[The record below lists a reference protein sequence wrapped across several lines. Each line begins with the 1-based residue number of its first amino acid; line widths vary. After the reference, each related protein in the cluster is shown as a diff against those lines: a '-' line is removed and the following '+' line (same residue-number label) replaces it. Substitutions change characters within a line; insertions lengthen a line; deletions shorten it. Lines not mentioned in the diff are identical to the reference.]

1 LSSAEN
7 PEEKRIERTIM
18 RVFVDKELCI
28 GCEACVDICPEI
40 FEIQDDIAVVKIDDD
55 VPEDLEA
62 AVEEAAEACA
72 VEAITI
78 EE

>member
-1 LSSAEN
+1 
-7 PEEKRIERTIM
+7 M

>member
-1 LSSAEN
+1 
-7 PEEKRIERTIM
+7 M

-28 GCEACVDICPEI
+28 GSEACVDICPEV
-40 FEIQDDIAVVKIDDD
+40 FEIQDDIAVIKIDDD
-55 VPEDLEA
+55 VPEELEA

>member
-1 LSSAEN
+1 
-7 PEEKRIERTIM
+7 M

-28 GCEACVDICPEI
+28 GCEVCVDICPEV
-40 FEIQDDIAVVKIDDD
+40 FEIQDDLAVVKIDDD

-72 VEAITI
+72 VEAIII